1 MAKRKSVKKTR
12 DNVNKQQ
19 RLIVRLA
26 INAIVVAAIVGVLY
40 AVNSFVQDFSKKA
53 LDEKRSTENQLRKIE
68 TKTRDLTQQYK
79 SQGEASDIYANLA
92 TERENMDFRI
102 EPLKLRS
109 VLLALKKQFYITTLN
124 LEVEAQETLDKIEVS
139 SPTLKAVRFDLR
151 INLGAISDHYV
162 YRFINEI
169 HDQFPGIVST
179 NEISLERVRP
189 LNIDVLTQ
197 ISRGNLVENVRG
209 TVKLSWYGFVEI
221 VTDKPISAGGA

>member
-124 LEVEAQETLDKIEVS
+124 LEVEAQ
-139 SPTLKAVRFDLR
+139 
-151 INLGAISDHYV
+151 
-162 YRFINEI
+162 
-169 HDQFPGIVST
+169 
-179 NEISLERVRP
+179 
-189 LNIDVLTQ
+189 
-197 ISRGNLVENVRG
+197 
-209 TVKLSWYGFVEI
+209 
-221 VTDKPISAGGA
+221 